1 MRAERVYAY
10 SDPLN
15 DDFAGTNIT
24 TCRVG
29 KEFRF
34 VRSSLLWRAVSFVVY
49 YVIAFPIVWLV
60 ARLYLGLRFENKKV
74 LRQLRGK
81 GFFLYGNHTQILD
94 AFLPAIAAFPRRAYI
109 VAGPDVVSIPGIKHL
124 VMLLGALPIPTE
136 MSAMRGFLDAIS
148 LRYRQ
153 NACVAMFPEAHIWPY
168 YTGIRPFPDTSFR
181 YPVKENAPAVAMVVT
196 YRKRKGLFRVA
207 MVVTYRKRKGLFRFL
222 KRPAIT
228 VSFSEIMMPDRSLT
242 PRKAQRALRNR
253 ALAFM
258 EAVAGSKDQI
268 CYIRYEYKP
277 KTDTGVPREAE
288 GKEHAE

>member
-124 VMLLGALPIPTE
+124 VMMLGALPIPTE

-181 YPVKENAPAVAMVVT
+181 YPVKE
-196 YRKRKGLFRVA
+196 VA

-222 KRPAIT
+222 KRPGIK
-228 VSFSEIMMPDRSLT
+228 VSFSEIMMPDNSLT
-242 PRKAQRALRNR
+242 PRKAQAELRNQ
-253 ALAFM
+253 AFAFM
-258 EAVAGSKDQI
+258 DTVARSKDQI
-268 CYIRYEYKP
+268 RYIRYEYIP
-277 KTDTGVPREAE
+277 KTDTGVPRETE
-288 GKEHAE
+288 GKEYAV

>member
-109 VAGPDVVSIPGIKHL
+109 VAGPDVVSIPGIKYL
-124 VMLLGALPIPTE
+124 VMMLGALPIPTE

-181 YPVKENAPAVAMVVT
+181 YPVKENAPA
-196 YRKRKGLFRVA
+196 VA

>member
-60 ARLYLGLRFENKKV
+60 ARLYLGLRLENKKV

-94 AFLPAIAAFPRRAYI
+94 AFLPAIVAF
-109 VAGPDVVSIPGIKHL
+109 
-124 VMLLGALPIPTE
+124 IPTE

-181 YPVKENAPAVAMVVT
+181 YPVKENAPA
-196 YRKRKGLFRVA
+196 VA

-288 GKEHAE
+288 GKEHAV

>member
-1 MRAERVYAY
+1 MKAERVYAY

-124 VMLLGALPIPTE
+124 VMMLGALPIPTE

-168 YTGIRPFPDTSFR
+168 YTRIRPFGDESFI
-181 YPVKENAPAVAMVVT
+181 YPVKHGTPVFCFTNT
-196 YRKRKGLFRVA
+196 YQKKGR
-207 MVVTYRKRKGLFRFL
+207 REH
-222 KRPAIT
+222 PQI
-228 VSFSEIMMPDRSLT
+228 VSYIDGPFYPDE
-242 PRKAQRALRNR
+242 AL
-253 ALAFM
+253 
-258 EAVAGSKDQI
+258 
-268 CYIRYEYKP
+268 P
-277 KTDTGVPREAE
+277 PRERRRKICEEVYDAMCKRAE
-288 GKEHAE
+288 NSDVCWIEYVDGRNNKEEE

>member
-49 YVIAFPIVWLV
+49 YGIAFPIVWLV

-124 VMLLGALPIPTE
+124 VMMLGALPIPTE

-168 YTGIRPFPDTSFR
+168 YTGIRPF
-181 YPVKENAPAVAMVVT
+181 
-196 YRKRKGLFRVA
+196 VA

-222 KRPAIT
+222 KRPGIK

-288 GKEHAE
+288 GKEHAV

>member
-1 MRAERVYAY
+1 
-10 SDPLN
+10 
-15 DDFAGTNIT
+15 
-24 TCRVG
+24 
-29 KEFRF
+29 
-34 VRSSLLWRAVSFVVY
+34 
-49 YVIAFPIVWLV
+49 
-60 ARLYLGLRFENKKV
+60 
-74 LRQLRGK
+74 
-81 GFFLYGNHTQILD
+81 
-94 AFLPAIAAFPRRAYI
+94 
-109 VAGPDVVSIPGIKHL
+109 
-124 VMLLGALPIPTE
+124 
-136 MSAMRGFLDAIS
+136 
-148 LRYRQ
+148 

-181 YPVKENAPAVAMVVT
+181 YPVKENAPA
-196 YRKRKGLFRVA
+196 VA

-258 EAVAGSKDQI
+258 EAVTGSKDQI

>member
-196 YRKRKGLFRVA
+196 YRKRKGLFPQA
-207 MVVTYRKRKGLFRFL
+207 AGNHGQLFRDYDARQL
-222 KRPAIT
+222 SYA
-228 VSFSEIMMPDRSLT
+228 SEGAESTEKSCSRVYGGRGGKQRSNL
-242 PRKAQRALRNR
+242 LYS
-253 ALAFM
+253 L
-258 EAVAGSKDQI
+258 
-268 CYIRYEYKP
+268 
-277 KTDTGVPREAE
+277 
-288 GKEHAE
+288 

>member
-49 YVIAFPIVWLV
+49 YVIAFP
-60 ARLYLGLRFENKKV
+60 
-74 LRQLRGK
+74 
-81 GFFLYGNHTQILD
+81 TQILD

-124 VMLLGALPIPTE
+124 VMMLGALPIPTE

-196 YRKRKGLFRVA
+196 YRKRKGLFR
-207 MVVTYRKRKGLFRFL
+207 FL
-222 KRPAIT
+222 KRP
-228 VSFSEIMMPDRSLT
+228 VMMPDSSLT
-242 PRKAQRALRNR
+242 PRRAQRALRNR

-288 GKEHAE
+288 GKEHAI

>member
-124 VMLLGALPIPTE
+124 VMMLGALPIPTE

-168 YTGIRPFPDTSFR
+168 YTASFR
-181 YPVKENAPAVAMVVT
+181 YPVKENAPA
-196 YRKRKGLFRVA
+196 VA